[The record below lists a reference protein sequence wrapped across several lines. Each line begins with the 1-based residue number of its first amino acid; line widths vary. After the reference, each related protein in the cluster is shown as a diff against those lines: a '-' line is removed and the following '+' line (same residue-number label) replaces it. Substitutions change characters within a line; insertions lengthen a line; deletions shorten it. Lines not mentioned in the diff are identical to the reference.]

1 MIDRVRPPQRGRGA
15 GDYFPAPVELLVP
28 SGCTTMDCAATGGGR
43 RSLAGAWMLGKVV
56 NIVGDKSVGKTL
68 LAIEACANF
77 ARMYPRGRI
86 RYRESESAFSPPYAA
101 SLGLPVDRVDFGP
114 KGIKTLWNTV
124 EDIFEDLRKVVK
136 KDREDKVPS
145 LYIVDS
151 LDALR
156 SREDIGR
163 SLDKGSY
170 GTLKPKLMS
179 QLFAELAR
187 DFSDANMLLMFISQ
201 IRDRIGATYGET
213 KTRAGGHALD
223 FYSSHVVWLHHV
235 STRMRTVKGI
245 KRATGVRIRAK
256 FKKNKVA
263 VPFRE
268 CEFVLRF
275 NYGVDDLA
283 ASVLWLKEAG
293 RLPLVGLPA
302 KATEE
307 QITLFLDRQDK
318 LPDDEY
324 RQYVADLREKVAYA
338 WEEVENSFQPRRRKY
353 A

>member
-1 MIDRVRPPQRGRGA
+1 MIERIRPQRGRGA
-15 GDYFPAPVELLVP
+15 GDYFPAPIELLVP
-28 SGCTTMDCAATGGGR
+28 SGCTTLDCSATGGGR

-77 ARMYPRGRI
+77 AAVYPKGRI
-86 RYRESESAFSPPYAA
+86 RYRESESAFSPPYAG
-101 SLGLPVDRVDFGP
+101 SLGLPLDRVDFGP

-124 EDIFEDLRKVVK
+124 EDIFEDLREAVA
-136 KDREDKVPS
+136 KDRKDKVPS
-145 LYIVDS
+145 IYIVDS

-156 SREDIGR
+156 SRADIGR
-163 SLDKGSY
+163 DLNKGTY
-170 GTLKPKLMS
+170 GGAKPKILS
-179 QLFAELAR
+179 ELFAELAR
-187 DFSDANMLLMFISQ
+187 EFNGANMLIMFISQ
-201 IRDRIGATYGET
+201 IRDRIGAMFGET
-213 KTRAGGHALD
+213 KMRTGGHSLD

-235 STRMRTVKGI
+235 TTITRTINGV

-283 ASVLWLKEAG
+283 ANVFWLKEVG
-293 RLPLVGLPA
+293 RLPLIGL
-302 KATEE
+302 KVKTTEE
-307 QITLFLDRQDK
+307 DITKFLAAKDR
-318 LPDDEY
+318 LPDGEY
-324 RQYVADLREKVAYA
+324 RAFLMELREKVAYA
-338 WEEVENSFQPRRRKY
+338 WEEVEESFKPRRRKY